1 MRNPSP
7 KGPVVDVALAVAS
20 KRDHRSFADTP
31 IPDQVLTQI
40 LDAGRLAGS
49 ARNRQPWHFV
59 VARTPDARA
68 RLAAVVYVGQM
79 VRSAPTVV
87 AITVDESGSRMAGF
101 DAGRAAQNMMLA
113 AWELGV
119 ASCPNG
125 IADPEAATRAL
136 GLGADQTP
144 VTILAFGYP
153 STTRDPTRRSA
164 AQWSGRAHRNSLEH
178 IVREF

>member
-1 MRNPSP
+1 ME
-7 KGPVVDVALAVAS
+7 VALAVAS
-20 KRDHRSFADTP
+20 KRDHRSFADTAVA
-31 IPDQVLTQI
+31 DEVLTQI

-49 ARNRQPWHFV
+49 ARNRQPWRFV

-68 RLAAVVYVGQM
+68 RLAPLVYVGQM
-79 VRSAPTVV
+79 ITQAPVVV
-87 AITVDESGSRMAGF
+87 AIAVDESGSRMAGF

-125 IADPEAATRAL
+125 ISDPTAAAAAL
-136 GLGADQTP
+136 GLGADQSL

-153 STTRDPTRRSA
+153 STIRDPARRSA
-164 AQWSGRAHRNSLEH
+164 AEWSRRAHRNSLTHVASEL
-178 IVREF
+178 